1 MDLRNY
7 LLGKPEA
14 QEDFPFGPEAAVFK
28 IQGKMFALLVER
40 AGVAS
45 INLKCDPEQA
55 IGLRDLFPAVTPGY
69 HMNKRHWNTVRD
81 DGSVPAGELQR
92 MVDHSYALVVRG
104 LTRAQRLGL
113 EARHGK
119 DAKSMRLR
127 DGTAADSAACAAL
140 FTTAVH
146 QLASSH
152 YNAQQCEAWAPL
164 KPDVTR
170 WQKHLGSL
178 ELLLAEDAQR
188 LLGFIGYAHDG
199 HIDLLYCAPR
209 AARSGVASTLY
220 LAAEQRLF
228 AQGVTRLFTEAS
240 MLAKPFFHQQ
250 GFSVIAQ
257 EEVQRGEGVTLLRYR
272 MQKILD

>member
-119 DAKSMRLR
+119 
-127 DGTAADSAACAAL
+127 AAL
-140 FTTAVH
+140 YAD
-146 QLASSH
+146 QL
-152 YNAQQCEAWAPL
+152 E
-164 KPDVTR
+164 R
-170 WQKHLGSL
+170 
-178 ELLLAEDAQR
+178 
-188 LLGFIGYAHDG
+188 
-199 HIDLLYCAPR
+199 
-209 AARSGVASTLY
+209 
-220 LAAEQRLF
+220 
-228 AQGVTRLFTEAS
+228 
-240 MLAKPFFHQQ
+240 
-250 GFSVIAQ
+250 
-257 EEVQRGEGVTLLRYR
+257 
-272 MQKILD
+272 

>member
-7 LLGKPEA
+7 LLGKTEA
-14 QEDFPFGPEAAVFK
+14 QEDFPFGPEAAVVK

-55 IGLRDLFPAVTPGY
+55 IGLRDLFAAVTPGY

-119 DAKSMRLR
+119 
-127 DGTAADSAACAAL
+127 AAL
-140 FTTAVH
+140 YAD
-146 QLASSH
+146 QL
-152 YNAQQCEAWAPL
+152 E
-164 KPDVTR
+164 R
-170 WQKHLGSL
+170 
-178 ELLLAEDAQR
+178 
-188 LLGFIGYAHDG
+188 
-199 HIDLLYCAPR
+199 
-209 AARSGVASTLY
+209 
-220 LAAEQRLF
+220 
-228 AQGVTRLFTEAS
+228 
-240 MLAKPFFHQQ
+240 
-250 GFSVIAQ
+250 
-257 EEVQRGEGVTLLRYR
+257 
-272 MQKILD
+272 

>member
-81 DGSVPAGELQR
+81 DGSVPAAELQR

-119 DAKSMRLR
+119 
-127 DGTAADSAACAAL
+127 AAL
-140 FTTAVH
+140 YAD
-146 QLASSH
+146 QL
-152 YNAQQCEAWAPL
+152 E
-164 KPDVTR
+164 R
-170 WQKHLGSL
+170 
-178 ELLLAEDAQR
+178 
-188 LLGFIGYAHDG
+188 
-199 HIDLLYCAPR
+199 
-209 AARSGVASTLY
+209 
-220 LAAEQRLF
+220 
-228 AQGVTRLFTEAS
+228 
-240 MLAKPFFHQQ
+240 
-250 GFSVIAQ
+250 
-257 EEVQRGEGVTLLRYR
+257 
-272 MQKILD
+272 

>member
-69 HMNKRHWNTVRD
+69 HMHKRHWNTVRD

-119 DAKSMRLR
+119 
-127 DGTAADSAACAAL
+127 AAL
-140 FTTAVH
+140 YAD
-146 QLASSH
+146 QL
-152 YNAQQCEAWAPL
+152 E
-164 KPDVTR
+164 R
-170 WQKHLGSL
+170 
-178 ELLLAEDAQR
+178 
-188 LLGFIGYAHDG
+188 
-199 HIDLLYCAPR
+199 
-209 AARSGVASTLY
+209 
-220 LAAEQRLF
+220 
-228 AQGVTRLFTEAS
+228 
-240 MLAKPFFHQQ
+240 
-250 GFSVIAQ
+250 
-257 EEVQRGEGVTLLRYR
+257 
-272 MQKILD
+272 

>member
-55 IGLRDLFPAVTPGY
+55 IGLRDLFRAVTPGY

-119 DAKSMRLR
+119 
-127 DGTAADSAACAAL
+127 AAL
-140 FTTAVH
+140 YAD
-146 QLASSH
+146 QL
-152 YNAQQCEAWAPL
+152 E
-164 KPDVTR
+164 R
-170 WQKHLGSL
+170 
-178 ELLLAEDAQR
+178 
-188 LLGFIGYAHDG
+188 
-199 HIDLLYCAPR
+199 
-209 AARSGVASTLY
+209 
-220 LAAEQRLF
+220 
-228 AQGVTRLFTEAS
+228 
-240 MLAKPFFHQQ
+240 
-250 GFSVIAQ
+250 
-257 EEVQRGEGVTLLRYR
+257 
-272 MQKILD
+272 

>member
-7 LLGKPEA
+7 LLGKPEV

-119 DAKSMRLR
+119 
-127 DGTAADSAACAAL
+127 AAL
-140 FTTAVH
+140 YAD
-146 QLASSH
+146 QL
-152 YNAQQCEAWAPL
+152 E
-164 KPDVTR
+164 R
-170 WQKHLGSL
+170 
-178 ELLLAEDAQR
+178 
-188 LLGFIGYAHDG
+188 
-199 HIDLLYCAPR
+199 
-209 AARSGVASTLY
+209 
-220 LAAEQRLF
+220 
-228 AQGVTRLFTEAS
+228 
-240 MLAKPFFHQQ
+240 
-250 GFSVIAQ
+250 
-257 EEVQRGEGVTLLRYR
+257 
-272 MQKILD
+272 

>member
-1 MDLRNY
+1 
-7 LLGKPEA
+7 
-14 QEDFPFGPEAAVFK
+14 
-28 IQGKMFALLVER
+28 
-40 AGVAS
+40 
-45 INLKCDPEQA
+45 
-55 IGLRDLFPAVTPGY
+55 
-69 HMNKRHWNTVRD
+69 
-81 DGSVPAGELQR
+81 
-92 MVDHSYALVVRG
+92 
-104 LTRAQRLGL
+104 
-113 EARHGK
+113 
-119 DAKSMRLR
+119 MRLR
-127 DGTAADSAACAAL
+127 YGTAADSAACAAL
-140 FTTAVH
+140 FTAAVH

-152 YNAQQCEAWAPL
+152 YNPQQCEAWAPL

-220 LAAEQRLF
+220 LAAEQRLV